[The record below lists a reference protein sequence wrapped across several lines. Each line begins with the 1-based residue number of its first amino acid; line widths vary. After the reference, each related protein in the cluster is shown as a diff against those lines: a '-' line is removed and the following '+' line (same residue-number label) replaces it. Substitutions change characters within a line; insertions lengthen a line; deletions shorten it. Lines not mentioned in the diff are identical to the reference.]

1 MAEVGVTLNPSTTR
15 QAWALDLGVQGYAGK
30 REGVT
35 GSLKA
40 RYNF

>member
-1 MAEVGVTLNPSTTR
+1 MLELGVTLNPTATNP
-15 QAWALDLGVQGYAGK
+15 AWTLDFGVQGYTGK